1 MMTALAVASH
11 SHHLAL
17 GVVEIASQMAPD
29 VTIRAVGGLPGG
41 GLGTSFGQLS
51 DAVDELLA
59 AGHPVVLLTDLGS
72 ATMTAESVVEFLDA
86 DAPIRVADAPLV
98 EGSVA
103 AAVAAQQG
111 LDLDGVVA
119 AAERAWYS
127 EIPAPQPLDAEA
139 PAPEDVSLTP
149 CPAEDAQLAKASPAA
164 DGVTREVNLRN
175 DMGLHARPAA
185 LVAQLAARYT
195 ADVTV
200 NAANAKS
207 VLSLL
212 ALGAV
217 GGAALTVSATGE
229 DAAAAVDAVAALIEE
244 GFGEA

>member
-1 MMTALAVASH
+1 MSTALAIASH
-11 SHHLAL
+11 SRHLAI
-17 GVVEIASQMAPD
+17 GVLEVASQMAPD
-29 VTIRAVGGLPGG
+29 VPIRAVGGLPGG

-51 DAVDELLA
+51 DAVDELIAL
-59 AGHPVVLLTDLGS
+59 GHEVVLLTDLGS
-72 ATMTAESVVEFLDA
+72 ATMTAESVVEFLEP
-86 DAPIRVADAPLV
+86 DAPVRVADAPLV
-98 EGSVA
+98 EGAVA

-127 EIPAPQPLDAEA
+127 EIPAPQPLEAEA
-139 PAPEDVSLTP
+139 EEEAPSAPEPV
-149 CPAEDAQLAKASPAA
+149 PAA
-164 DGVTREVNLRN
+164 NPPEGESRQVNLRN

-185 LVAQLAARYT
+185 LVAQLAAEFD

-200 NAANAKS
+200 DGANAKS

-217 GGAALTVSATGE
+217 GGAALTVRASGP
-229 DAAAAVDAVAALIEE
+229 DAVAAVDAVASLIAE

>member
-1 MMTALAVASH
+1 MITALAVASH
-11 SHHLAL
+11 SHHLAV
-17 GVVEIASQMAPD
+17 GVHEIAAQMAPD
-29 VTIRAVGGLPGG
+29 VPIRAVGGLPGG

-51 DAVDELLA
+51 DAVAELLG

-72 ATMTAESVVEFLDA
+72 ATMTAESVVEFLEP
-86 DAPIRVADAPLV
+86 DAPVRVADAPLV
-98 EGSVA
+98 EGAVA

-127 EIPAPQPLDAEA
+127 EIPAPQPLEAEA
-139 PAPEDVSLTP
+139 EEEAPSAPEPV
-149 CPAEDAQLAKASPAA
+149 PAA
-164 DGVTREVNLRN
+164 NPPEGESRQVNLRN

-185 LVAQLAARYT
+185 LVAQLAAEFD

-200 NAANAKS
+200 DGANAKS

-217 GGAALTVSATGE
+217 GGAALTVRASGP
-229 DAAAAVDAVAALIEE
+229 DAVAAVDAVASLIAE